1 MGKVRDLIMRVF
13 LVNQV
18 GWTVEIKHC
27 DTKKI
32 LVFQPEFATRD
43 LALEFLQTA
52 LNDLE
57 D

>member
-1 MGKVRDLIMRVF
+1 MKVRDLIMRVF
-13 LVNQV
+13 IVNKV

-27 DTKKI
+27 DTKKV
-32 LVFQPEFATRD
+32 LVFATEFATRD
-43 LALEFLQTA
+43 LALEFLQQA